1 MARHTHYTPALGHYS
16 RLVAFFVAAVFKTI
30 LKDENNIDLLSSS
43 RRCQNAKCELLK
55 PFKFRK
61 ATTQEYSSYLMTLM
75 ITLMITIILG
85 IQINVQ
91 PQIQT
96 SCR

>member
-55 PFKFRK
+55 PFKFRQDT
-61 ATTQEYSSYLMTLM
+61 AQEYSSYLMTM
-75 ITLMITIILG
+75 MITITIH
-85 IQINVQ
+85 
-91 PQIQT
+91 
-96 SCR
+96 